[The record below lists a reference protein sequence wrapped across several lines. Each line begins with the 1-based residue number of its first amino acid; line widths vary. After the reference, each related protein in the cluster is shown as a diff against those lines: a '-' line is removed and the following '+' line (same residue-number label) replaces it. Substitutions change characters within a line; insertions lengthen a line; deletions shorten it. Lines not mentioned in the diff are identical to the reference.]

1 MALRAVLQAAAE
13 VGRRCEQLRAEW
25 EGREG
30 ALAHEAAGLEARML
44 SQAVC
49 FERRRDRF
57 RAENARLRK
66 ENRELREERERW
78 ERECARLKDD
88 FLSLQ
93 AGYTSLLHA
102 CEAKLISLRS
112 CPTSNSTPSLSS
124 LPLRVPPELPSARIN
139 HPSSSRPGGS
149 ARSACASHPSPPA
162 THLSNQRTQ
171 QELALPLAS
180 PRLTT
185 PLPPPPLF
193 TPRNDRAD
201 KCCVTPAE
209 TSRLDGTGMRIG
221 TLGGRE
227 EDCEYTAN
235 IEGDSEYTRSI
246 EEGADHSSSVAGDKA
261 SETSG
266 RSRRA
271 AACPSPIPLPS
282 SPPNPLLSSPLVDA
296 LLCLASANVF
306 PTYFP

>member
-112 CPTSNSTPSLSS
+112 C
-124 LPLRVPPELPSARIN
+124 
-139 HPSSSRPGGS
+139 
-149 ARSACASHPSPPA
+149 
-162 THLSNQRTQ
+162 
-171 QELALPLAS
+171 
-180 PRLTT
+180 
-185 PLPPPPLF
+185 
-193 TPRNDRAD
+193 
-201 KCCVTPAE
+201 
-209 TSRLDGTGMRIG
+209 
-221 TLGGRE
+221 RE

-246 EEGADHSSSVAGDKA
+246 EEGADHSSS
-261 SETSG
+261 
-266 RSRRA
+266 
-271 AACPSPIPLPS
+271 
-282 SPPNPLLSSPLVDA
+282 
-296 LLCLASANVF
+296 
-306 PTYFP
+306 